1 MVAFWTPRFCSW
13 AVRVATAMASILAR
27 SSGVSRERSGCGA
40 LATQWPFSSTADDD
54 GAAACGAR
62 PAASRE
68 PQASSRYIP
77 KREDLAKEFGGG
89 FNAQKRAIDS
99 VQPDDVV
106 VMEARGEHG
115 TGTLGDVLALRA
127 QVNGANAV
135 ITDGGIRDSAAVAEV
150 GLQVYAGA
158 THPAVLGR
166 RHIPWEVGGTIACGG
181 TTVQPGDIIVG
192 DDDGVVVI
200 PPSLLQEVVDD
211 AYEQELQDAWAYEQV
226 KAGYP
231 VDGMFPPNAEW
242 KAKFAEYR
250 KTLPDAPAPEGDA

>member
-1 MVAFWTPRFCSW
+1 
-13 AVRVATAMASILAR
+13 
-27 SSGVSRERSGCGA
+27 
-40 LATQWPFSSTADDD
+40 
-54 GAAACGAR
+54 
-62 PAASRE
+62 
-68 PQASSRYIP
+68 
-77 KREDLAKEFGGG
+77 
-89 FNAQKRAIDS
+89 
-99 VQPDDVV
+99 
-106 VMEARGEHG
+106 
-115 TGTLGDVLALRA
+115 
-127 QVNGANAV
+127 
-135 ITDGGIRDSAAVAEV
+135 AVAEV

-226 KAGYP
+226 KAGHP

-242 KAKFAEYR
+242 KATFDEYR